1 MLKRNPR
8 DPDCCYYLHCANLDY
23 PVTPDPVN
31 DERNAEDFNTRYK
44 DKYLQVQGQ
53 VSPRYKM
60 Q

>member
-44 DKYLQVQGQ
+44 DKYLQV
-53 VSPRYKM
+53 
-60 Q
+60 